1 MVNSCRSAGRAV
13 RRDGGEGST
22 IISNQQQEKADMQ
35 ELEHSAGI
43 GDLKRLVGQRSREDN
58 ARMPDRVESRWT
70 PAGAIATLLGAL
82 LFA

>member
-1 MVNSCRSAGRAV
+1 
-13 RRDGGEGST
+13 
-22 IISNQQQEKADMQ
+22 MQ